1 MQEMG
6 VEIEGFPAAALS
18 SRARRRQQQPVA
30 NLSLVVPSLMPH
42 NCPTRGL
49 RRHRTTPGRLRHL
62 IEASARVEASPENT
76 ELGAAVLCPLGWAA
90 RMAINA
96 GVERR
101 DGKNHVV
108 ATSRYFHS
116 AYCSALPSSSGTS
129 PTRIQ
134 CPSTSST
141 SSRLLPPLLVRMRGT
156 HGYVSL
162 RWTTPTSWTRRHTTL
177 SLTQLKVGEAHLPA
191 SWRRI

>member
-1 MQEMG
+1 MG

-62 IEASARVEASPENT
+62 IEASARVEASPEKT
-76 ELGAAVLCPLGWAA
+76 ELGAGVLCPLGWAA
-90 RMAINA
+90 RMAIDA

-108 ATSRYFHS
+108 ATSRYFS
-116 AYCSALPSSSGTS
+116 F
-129 PTRIQ
+129 
-134 CPSTSST
+134 
-141 SSRLLPPLLVRMRGT
+141 RLLLRSPLFF
-156 HGYVSL
+156 
-162 RWTTPTSWTRRHTTL
+162 W
-177 SLTQLKVGEAHLPA
+177 HLPHQNPMSFHVEHVKPSVA
-191 SWRRI
+191 AAPCENEGHPRLRQPQMDNPHLMDETAHDSLPHTIKSR